1 MNASD
6 TANTKQKKLANS
18 ANPQMVALIQSL
30 AGTIS
35 TSSSGTEV
43 KGRIS
48 HKKLNE
54 SVATALHS
62 ALFVNSIDPLP
73 TIPLFTP
80 QLPNRE
86 S

>member
-1 MNASD
+1 
-6 TANTKQKKLANS
+6 
-18 ANPQMVALIQSL
+18 MVALIQSL

-35 TSSSGTEV
+35 TSSSGTEI

-62 ALFVNSIDPLP
+62 VYL
-73 TIPLFTP
+73 
-80 QLPNRE
+80 
-86 S
+86 

>member
-1 MNASD
+1 
-6 TANTKQKKLANS
+6 
-18 ANPQMVALIQSL
+18 MVALIQSL

-35 TSSSGTEV
+35 TSSSGTEI
-43 KGRIS
+43 KDRIS

-73 TIPLFTP
+73 TIPLFTFECS
-80 QLPNRE
+80 QTTQHCILGQFFNSAFAMDR
-86 S
+86 

>member
-1 MNASD
+1 MVIFESTAMVKKCTFTADSQCMNASD

-35 TSSSGTEV
+35 TSSSGTEI

-62 ALFVNSIDPLP
+62 VYL
-73 TIPLFTP
+73 
-80 QLPNRE
+80 
-86 S
+86 